1 MKNIVNIVC
10 LIFLITSPIG
20 QWIFGLGGGFLA
32 FVFAENDS
40 QAHITAPNLMGLLS
54 LVSIFGFVIS
64 KSKTGKLVATILSTF
79 FVCNFVLFFS
89 MESKMIPHYFY
100 PQSFIIGSI
109 VSFIILKSIEKVKP
123 KIKEDNK
130 PKLGWF

>member
-32 FVFAENDS
+32 FLFSTNEP
-40 QAHITAPNLMGLLS
+40 QITAPKLMGILGLI
-54 LVSIFGFVIS
+54 SIFGFVIS
-64 KSKTGKLVATILSTF
+64 NSKTGKLGTTISSTF
-79 FVCNFVLFFS
+79 FICNFVLFFS

-123 KIKEDNK
+123 KIKEDDK